1 MKESGNYMIRGAV
14 LLAGTYFVLDV
25 VSLVLVWLPSGGALC
40 YRFLH
45 AATDPV
51 VSAFVGGLNVGW
63 VKFFLYELLTIG
75 LYSIVGGIGGWIL
88 SKIRIMAKA

>member
-1 MKESGNYMIRGAV
+1 MIRGAV

-45 AATDPV
+45 VATDPV
-51 VSAFVGGLNVGW
+51 VSVFVGGLYVGW
-63 VKFFLYELLTIG
+63 VKFFCYELLTIG

-88 SKIRIMAKA
+88 SKIGFRAKA